1 MAEPLRPDDSGINPQ
16 PARPTLEYGHA
27 TGGMS
32 PGWQFCLGLV
42 ASTVSVL
49 VLAIILPIALGM
61 RGLIVGMVLAAGVMF
76 AVGWR
81 LRRGGAY
88 RPMAAGIWTGIGV
101 ALLLDGMCWVALTGA
116 RIGG

>member
-1 MAEPLRPDDSGINPQ
+1 
-16 PARPTLEYGHA
+16 
-27 TGGMS
+27 MS

-42 ASTVSVL
+42 ASTVSIL

-61 RGLIVGMVLAAGVMF
+61 RGLLVGLLVPVVVF
-76 AVGWR
+76 VFIGWR

-101 ALLLDGMCWVALTGA
+101 ALLIDGLCWVAVSGM